1 MRPFL
6 ALLLL
11 TLPAHAQDMTFDIAP
26 SLVCI
31 ASAPDT
37 NAAKLCIGEAAS
49 LCMEQEMGFTTL
61 GMGFCLDQELTY
73 WDGVLNDS
81 YQSLR
86 GALRISDAELPEHLA
101 NQADGL
107 RDMQRAWITYRDT
120 RCSFEASL
128 LQGGTA
134 GNTVYLGCAMQL
146 TGEQALF
153 LKTHSENGW

>member
-11 TLPAHAQDMTFDIAP
+11 TLPAYAQDMAFDITP
-26 SLVCI
+26 SLECV
-31 ASAPDT
+31 AVAPDT

-49 LCMEQEMGFTTL
+49 TCMEQEMGFTTL
-61 GMGFCLDQELTY
+61 GMGFCLDAELSY

-81 YQSLR
+81 FQTLR
-86 GALRISDAELPEHLA
+86 TMLRASDSTLPEYLA
-101 NQADGL
+101 KQADGL

-128 LQGGTA
+128 MQGGTA
-134 GNTVYLGCAMQL
+134 GSTVYLGCAMQL

-153 LKTHSENGW
+153 LQMHSENTW

>member
-11 TLPAHAQDMTFDIAP
+11 TLPAQAQDMSFDITP
-26 SLVCI
+26 SLDCVS
-31 ASAPDT
+31 AAPDT
-37 NAAKLCIGEAAS
+37 NAAKLCIGEAAGI
-49 LCMEQEMGFTTL
+49 CMEQDMGYTTP
-61 GMGFCLDQELTY
+61 GMGFCLDAELTY

-81 YQSLR
+81 FQTLR
-86 GALRISDAELPEHLA
+86 ATLRASDAELPEHLA
-101 NQADGL
+101 KQADGL

-128 LQGGTA
+128 MQGGTA
-134 GNTVYLGCAMQL
+134 GNSVYLGCAMQL

-153 LKTHSENGW
+153 LQMHSENSW